1 MPAEQN
7 ARFVALAGYP
17 VDYGSKEARQALA
30 NLDAGVTGGG
40 GGGGG
45 GAVTI
50 DYYGDGSN
58 SPANTLFNV
67 ASSVGIANTVILNSD
82 TARKFLQIQN
92 LSDNLLYINFGTP
105 ATTTNALKLLP
116 DGIWQSYDPLFIQ
129 TAINALGSNTGT
141 NYVIFYTT

>member
-1 MPAEQN
+1 MPSSEQN
-7 ARFVALAGYP
+7 PRFVALAGYP

-30 NLDAGVTGGG
+30 NLDAGVGG

-58 SPANTLFNV
+58 SPATTLNNT
-67 ASSVGIANTVILNSD
+67 ASSVGTANTVILNTD
-82 TARKFLQIQN
+82 TGRYFVQIQN
-92 LSDNLLYINFGTP
+92 LSNNELFINFNVP
-105 ATTTNALKLLP
+105 ATTSNGLKILP
-116 DGIWQSYDPLFIQ
+116 DGSWQSYDPLFVQ
-129 TAINALGSNTGT
+129 AAINAVGSSTGT